1 MTAREYLQQY
11 GEAVRNSE
19 RLKREYITELELI
32 DAVGSTL
39 GGDGLPHGNGIS
51 RKTEDK
57 AIRLAEKAAA
67 LRDAR
72 IEAIR
77 IRQEIFETIQS
88 VPGAKGEVL
97 YERYIKLKS
106 WDEIAEAVGY
116 TKRHARNIH
125 DEALTYVE
133 DFLLFPPCE

>member
-1 MTAREYLQQY
+1 MTAKEYLQQY
-11 GEAVRNSE
+11 GEAVRNAE
-19 RLKREYITELELI
+19 RLKREYIRELELI

-97 YERYIKLKS
+97 YERYIELKS
-106 WDEIAEAVGY
+106 WDEISEAVGY

-125 DEALTYVE
+125 DEALAYVE
-133 DFLLFPPCE
+133 DFLLFPLCE